1 MIMMIDIATRLVYEA
16 VVQRGV
22 AEILEAMIED
32 NKFYSEVAKTQEE
45 KTRSTR
51 HLTEEQLAQCI
62 NNHYDFN
69 EFGGFCDDNVGEALD
84 YIFKEDTEKRFRFI
98 NKAQEEMLCKA
109 SDMLVT
115 MIH

>member
-16 VVQRGV
+16 VVQRGI

-32 NKFYSEVAKTQEE
+32 QDFYNEVAKTQEE

-51 HLTEEQLAQCI
+51 HLSEEQLAQCI
-62 NNHYDFN
+62 NNHYDLN
-69 EFGGFCDDNVGEALD
+69 EFGGLCDDDVVESLD
-84 YIFKEDTEKRFRFI
+84 YIFKEDVDKRLQFI
-98 NKAQEEMLCKA
+98 NKAQEEMLCNA